1 MPYFDYKKNFFVFIP
16 FFKIANMEKTIYT
29 FSLFLLLACGRKE
42 TITPLNISRDIQLSR
57 KIQIQEKCF
66 SNGIYRDSVLFF
78 IAECSPEDRYIY
90 MSKKF
95 SVMEKKAGYST
106 NSTCLF
112 FTGTV
117 NYTKKIR
124 SFRYMT
130 LTYSMKNI

>member
-1 MPYFDYKKNFFVFIP
+1 
-16 FFKIANMEKTIYT
+16 MEKTIYT
-29 FSLFLLLACGRKE
+29 FSLFFLLACGRKE
-42 TITPLNISRDIQLSR
+42 TITPLNISRDIQPSR

-66 SNGIYRDSVLFF
+66 SNGIYRDSVYFLLQNVLLKIVTFT
-78 IAECSPEDRYIY
+78 CSTIL
-90 MSKKF
+90 SKKF
-95 SVMEKKAGYST
+95 PVMEKKVGYST

>member
-1 MPYFDYKKNFFVFIP
+1 
-16 FFKIANMEKTIYT
+16 MEKTIYT
-29 FSLFLLLACGRKE
+29 FSLFFLLACGRKE
-42 TITPLNISRDIQLSR
+42 TITPLNISRDIQPSR

-90 MSKKF
+90 MFNDSLQEI
-95 SVMEKKAGYST
+95 SRYGEKGRLF
-106 NSTCLF
+106 NEFNMPF